1 MREWKQAFSIAK
13 LELKASLLSFLFALA
28 FVLFI
33 TAIIASTLDSYLDNG
48 YAGFDLLFILIFT
61 FAPVWTKRKEFQI
74 QMIRN
79 LLVSPIV
86 VMQNQLSITK
96 EVLVK
101 SRFIIH
107 FFYSFPYQLI
117 AVIVL
122 YAYSP
127 LQHMLSFGEFIAF
140 AVIWIAFG
148 VYVGYSIP
156 YSDVGQKSKFH
167 SDTLMSVVGFILLI
181 GVLMFLSFAH
191 LLFGNGIVY
200 WSIALVQ
207 KWPIFSSIFSILLAI
222 AGFYHWKF
230 YMKKQMSTI
239 DYL

>member
-101 SRFIIH
+101 SRFIVH

-117 AVIVL
+117 AVIIL

-127 LQHMLSFGEFIAF
+127 LQQMLSIGGFIAF

-148 VYVGYSIP
+148 VYAGYVIP
-156 YSDVGQKSKFH
+156 YSEAGEKSKIH
-167 SDTLMSVVGFILLI
+167 SDTLMVIYGFIILI
-181 GVLMFLSFAH
+181 GFLVLLSFAH

-200 WSIALVQ
+200 WTIALAK
-207 KWPIFSSIFSILLAI
+207 KWPILASIFSILLAV
-222 AGFYHWKF
+222 AGYQHWKF
-230 YMKKQMSTI
+230 YMKKRMSKI